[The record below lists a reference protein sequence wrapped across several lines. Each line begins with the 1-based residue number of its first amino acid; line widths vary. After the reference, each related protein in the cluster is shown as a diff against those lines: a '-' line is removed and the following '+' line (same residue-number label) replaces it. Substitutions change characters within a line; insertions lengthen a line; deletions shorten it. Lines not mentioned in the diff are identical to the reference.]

1 MKKTT
6 RTILA
11 FDDRQIDYIKQLRQA
26 FAAMAGEQAD
36 LANKDM
42 FLIAMGVGFHAK
54 NKLPDFK
61 RSNTGVRIQ
70 YFNAEDNVLF
80 AALQITETNDPKS
93 LMDIEDLYDLAEL
106 YAGGGVKILWNYL
119 QNERDFGEW
128 FAGYMQSSLGAVGKS

>member
-93 LMDIEDLYDLAEL
+93 LMDIEELYDLAEL